1 MDPKK
6 VLVIDD
12 STLIHKMF
20 KLILPR
26 TIQVDAYDGRQALD
40 CLAENPDVDLILL
53 DINMPHMNGFEFLER
68 LKADSAFADVPVIIV
83 STEGKDEDTIR
94 GLEAGATAYIRK
106 PFRNEAAADLIR
118 QVVARSGGKT
128 VC

>member
-26 TIQVDAYDGRQALD
+26 TTQVDAFDGRQAFD
-40 CLAENPDVDLILL
+40 CLAENPDIDLILL
-53 DINMPHMNGFEFLER
+53 DINMPQMNGFEFLER
-68 LKADSAFADVPVIIV
+68 LKADAAFAGIPVIIV
-83 STEGKDEDTIR
+83 STEGKDQDTIR

-118 QVVARSGGKT
+118 QVIARSGGQT

>member
-20 KLILPR
+20 RLILPR
-26 TIQVDAYDGRQALD
+26 TTQVDAFDGRQALD

-53 DINMPHMNGFEFLER
+53 DINMPQMNGFEFLER
-68 LKADSAFADVPVIIV
+68 LRADTAFANVPVIII

-118 QVVARSGGKT
+118 QVIARSGGQT
-128 VC
+128 VR

>member
-12 STLIHKMF
+12 SSLIHKMF

-26 TIQVDAYDGRQALD
+26 TAQVNAFDGRQALER
-40 CLAENPDVDLILL
+40 LAENPDVDLILL

-68 LKADSAFADVPVIIV
+68 LRADAAFASVPVIIV

-118 QVVARSGGKT
+118 QVIARSGGKT

>member
-26 TIQVDAYDGRQALD
+26 TTQVDAFDGRQALD
-40 CLAENPDVDLILL
+40 CLAENPDIDLILL
-53 DINMPHMNGFEFLER
+53 DINMPQMNGFEFLER
-68 LKADSAFADVPVIIV
+68 LRADAAFANIPVIIV

-118 QVVARSGGKT
+118 QVIARSGGQT

>member
-12 STLIHKMF
+12 SSLIHKMF

-26 TIQVDAYDGRQALD
+26 TVQVNAFDGRQALD
-40 CLAENPDVDLILL
+40 RLAENPDVDLILL

-68 LKADSAFADVPVIIV
+68 LRADAAFANVPVIIV

-94 GLEAGATAYIRK
+94 GLEAGAAAYIRK

-118 QVVARSGGKT
+118 QVIARSGGQT
-128 VC
+128 VR

>member
-26 TIQVDAYDGRQALD
+26 TAQVDAYDGRQALD